1 MTAKIDI
8 INNEPKKIL
17 VGEQIVYHTD
27 LNKISKPYGFEN
39 ISFGCAV
46 SLPELNGIKSYNK
59 VINKHLNEINKDNWR
74 KEYQSKVDSI
84 KKIKIRLGE
93 IKLCD

>member
-39 ISFGCAV
+39 ISLGCAV